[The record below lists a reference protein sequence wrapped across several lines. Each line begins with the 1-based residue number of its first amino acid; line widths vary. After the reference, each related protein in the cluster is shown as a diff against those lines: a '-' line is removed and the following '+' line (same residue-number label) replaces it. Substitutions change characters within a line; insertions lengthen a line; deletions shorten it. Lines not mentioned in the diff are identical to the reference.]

1 TIVNL
6 VWLVFML
13 TMAGALNSIQRYCS
27 TALQGDMY
35 DYVEWKTGIR
45 NEGMMTAA
53 MGYIGLI
60 TNNISTILSGLIIAA
75 IRYQPLLN
83 AHGVVVPQTDERM
96 LRAIWMV
103 FTLAP
108 AIGRG
113 MKAVTLMFFNVHGK
127 VKEEMIVGL
136 AKQRAA
142 KVIDTGVADT
152 EKSGK

>member
-1 TIVNL
+1 MCI
-6 VWLVFML
+6 
-13 TMAGALNSIQRYCS
+13 R
-27 TALQGDMY
+27 DRY

-83 AHGVVVPQTDERM
+83 SHGVVIPQTDERM
-96 LRAIWMV
+96 LRAIWTV

-108 AIGRG
+108 AIGRT
-113 MKAVTLMFFNVHGK
+113 MKAVTLMFFNVTGK
-127 VKEEMIVGL
+127 LKDEMIIGL

-142 KVIDTGVADT
+142 KVIDTGASADKT
-152 EKSGK
+152 SKED